1 MINEARQRW
10 KYIISDLVSTTVAVL
25 AFYAARFYMF
35 DSIRMSHRDS
45 LSSFMLS
52 KGSQAGILTLIAV
65 MMATYYIA
73 GNYDT
78 VILRSRLREL
88 TSTLICA
95 AVGTL
100 VFFFTALLND
110 VAPERITNYEILGLL
125 LCLLFV
131 CVYIPRYLLTRH
143 TSRMIQSGLWANDT
157 LVVGT
162 GTKAREIAANL
173 SGRYRQMAMRVVGFV
188 AVPGSETPAEIDSL
202 PVYAFDDLAD
212 VVSRLGIKQLIIEPH
227 DDSKQTTVE
236 LINRLF
242 PLDLPMYI
250 TPDMY
255 QLMTARLRLSNVVGM
270 PLIDISRTEMPM
282 STLNIKRLS
291 DIVLSAMALI
301 VTAPLM
307 AVIAV
312 AIKRGSKGPV
322 FYRQERVG
330 YHKKKFNILKF
341 RTMTIDAEENGPALS
356 SENDPRITGV
366 GRTLRRYRLDELP
379 NFWNVLKGDMSIVGP
394 RPEREHFI
402 KQIIERAPH
411 YTLVHQVRPGI
422 TSLGMVQYGYANTV
436 DGMIERMRYDLIY
449 LENVSFL
456 VDIKILIYTVNTVI
470 GGKGM

>member
-1 MINEARQRW
+1 VINEARQRW

-78 VILRSRLREL
+78 VVLRSRLREL

-188 AVPGSETPAEIDSL
+188 AVPGSETS
-202 PVYAFDDLAD
+202 
-212 VVSRLGIKQLIIEPH
+212 
-227 DDSKQTTVE
+227 
-236 LINRLF
+236 
-242 PLDLPMYI
+242 
-250 TPDMY
+250 
-255 QLMTARLRLSNVVGM
+255 
-270 PLIDISRTEMPM
+270 
-282 STLNIKRLS
+282 
-291 DIVLSAMALI
+291 
-301 VTAPLM
+301 
-307 AVIAV
+307 
-312 AIKRGSKGPV
+312 
-322 FYRQERVG
+322 
-330 YHKKKFNILKF
+330 
-341 RTMTIDAEENGPALS
+341 
-356 SENDPRITGV
+356 
-366 GRTLRRYRLDELP
+366 GRD
-379 NFWNVLKGDMSIVGP
+379 
-394 RPEREHFI
+394 
-402 KQIIERAPH
+402 
-411 YTLVHQVRPGI
+411 
-422 TSLGMVQYGYANTV
+422 
-436 DGMIERMRYDLIY
+436 
-449 LENVSFL
+449 
-456 VDIKILIYTVNTVI
+456 
-470 GGKGM
+470 